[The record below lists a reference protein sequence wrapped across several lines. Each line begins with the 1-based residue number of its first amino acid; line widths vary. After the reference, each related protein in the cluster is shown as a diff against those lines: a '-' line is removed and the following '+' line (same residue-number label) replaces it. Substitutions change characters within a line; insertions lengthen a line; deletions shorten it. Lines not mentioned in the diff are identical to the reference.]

1 MQFRVYSPEQF
12 RGHLPSPLDKV
23 GLWLGTR
30 FEIEGGIAINRRKSP
45 PYGVL
50 TLNAPRPLAIEIAG
64 AFCGQIASY
73 PGSENVQIRW
83 GSHRAR
89 VLSELMF
96 PFAPSRRDELARLI
110 GLNST
115 NLPEVGLKDHAQ
127 LVQDP
132 VSLASLV
139 ECNMTLEAIRH
150 RNLGFSSSN
159 QSLLEALGSQYGGN
173 IRSVAESGTEF
184 SINGAKIVSQA
195 DLWRWQVS
203 SREEI
208 IRVLKTAREG
218 AFFKADQIQAA
229 LEQISA

>member
-1 MQFRVYSPEQF
+1 
-12 RGHLPSPLDKV
+12 
-23 GLWLGTR
+23 
-30 FEIEGGIAINRRKSP
+30 
-45 PYGVL
+45 
-50 TLNAPRPLAIEIAG
+50 
-64 AFCGQIASY
+64 
-73 PGSENVQIRW
+73 
-83 GSHRAR
+83 
-89 VLSELMF
+89 
-96 PFAPSRRDELARLI
+96 
-110 GLNST
+110 
-115 NLPEVGLKDHAQ
+115 
-127 LVQDP
+127 
-132 VSLASLV
+132 
-139 ECNMTLEAIRH
+139 MTLEAIRH